1 MVPRERKE
9 KPRRGSVR
17 NFLEP
22 QDFSSIELRPSPIDS
37 DETIPDEY
45 ENSEDEGDLDI
56 PVTDDS
62 YQVRSEVMMGNTNQ
76 KDYSRLLQIE
86 GQGDVEVS
94 LGEASQTQHRYQISR
109 GRDGEVNIDVVV
121 GEDRTGPGEE
131 KDIVIDNK
139 DYNYTLIIS
148 GQNIQVIH
156 HDTNRNLTYRHGL
169 DVRILIEYECW
180 NLYLYRRVRYPVLGY
195 KEILRDPQRPSNNRI
210 KKSQQ
215 NLRDTFLIQYNK
227 VCESSK
233 SCQRLIKLLY

>member
-121 GEDRTGPGEE
+121 ADDRTGPGEE

-169 DVRILIEYECW
+169 DVRII
-180 NLYLYRRVRYPVLGY
+180 
-195 KEILRDPQRPSNNRI
+195 DRI
-210 KKSQQ
+210 QMLETLS
-215 NLRDTFLIQYNK
+215 
-227 VCESSK
+227 V
-233 SCQRLIKLLY
+233 